1 LSSTFGSE
9 KGRENRRKEK
19 MRLPLFQCLSP
30 RSTKEAL
37 EILDRYKGRVKI
49 IAGGTDI
56 INRLRQRLLSPQY
69 AMTLKGVSDLRGI
82 KRKKGHFLISAATT
96 LREIVESPDIAGFA
110 AAIAE
115 SAGLVAAPPIRNIAT
130 VGGNLLQNTRCLY
143 YNQSELVRK
152 AAPPCLKQGG
162 KSCAALKGGTRCFSV
177 YQGDLAPSLI
187 AFDARVV
194 LKKAG
199 LARTIPVLDLFSRN
213 GRHPLTIGDDEILT
227 DIIVPIPKGAYG
239 SSYQKLRLR
248 SGLEYPLVSSSVFL
262 SLSKEGVID
271 RARVVVG
278 AVGPAPTVVEGA
290 AAFLVGKRLA
300 EADVEKAAESAFS
313 ASRPIDN
320 LALPGSYR
328 RKMVKVFTKR
338 AIEGALLSLQKAGA

>member
-1 LSSTFGSE
+1 
-9 KGRENRRKEK
+9 
-19 MRLPLFQCLSP
+19 MRLPPFQYLAP
-30 RSTKEAL
+30 RTTEEAL
-37 EILDRYKGRVKI
+37 EMMSRHKGKVRIV
-49 IAGGTDI
+49 AGGTDI
-56 INRLRQRLLSPQY
+56 VNRLRQRLLTPPYVMS
-69 AMTLKGVSDLRGI
+69 LKGVAGLTGM
-82 KRKKGHFLISAATT
+82 KRKKNELVIAAGTT
-96 LREIVESPDIAGFA
+96 LRHIEEAPEVRRSFAGIAQ
-110 AAIAE
+110 
-115 SAGLVAAPPIRNIAT
+115 SAGLVAAPPIQNVAT
-130 VGGNLLQNTRCLY
+130 IGGNLLQDTRCLFY
-143 YNQSELVRK
+143 DQSELVRH
-152 AAPPCLKQGG
+152 AAAPCLKQGG
-162 KSCAALKGGTRCFSV
+162 KVCAAVKGNRRCFSV

-187 AFDARVV
+187 AFDASVV

-199 LARTIPVLDLFSRN
+199 GSRTVPVLGLFSRN

-262 SLSKEGVID
+262 SLSRQGVID
-271 RARVVVG
+271 QARVVVG
-278 AVGPAPTVVEGA
+278 AVGPAPTVIEGA
-290 AAFLVGKRLA
+290 SLFLVGRRTA
-300 EADVEKAAESAFS
+300 EVDVEKAAESAFS

>member
-1 LSSTFGSE
+1 
-9 KGRENRRKEK
+9 

-56 INRLRQRLLSPQY
+56 INRLRKRLLSPQY
-69 AMTLKGVSDLRGI
+69 MMTLKGVSDLRGI
-82 KRKKGHFLISAATT
+82 KRKKGQILISAATT

-115 SAGLVAAPPIRNIAT
+115 SAGLVAAPPIRNVAT
-130 VGGNLLQNTRCLY
+130 VGGNLLQDTRCLY

-162 KSCAALKGGTRCFSV
+162 KSCAALKGGTHCLSV

-187 AFDARVV
+187 AFDASVV

-199 LARTIPVLDLFSRN
+199 ASRTVPVLDLFSRN

-227 DIIVPIPKGAYG
+227 DIIVPIPQGACG

-248 SGLEYPLVSSSVFL
+248 SGLEYPLVSSSVFI

-278 AVGPAPTVVEGA
+278 AVGSAPTVVEGA
-290 AAFLVGKRLA
+290 AAFLVGRRPA
-300 EADVEKAAESAFS
+300 EAGVEKAAERAFS
-313 ASRPIDN
+313 VSRPIDN

-328 RKMVKVFTKR
+328 RKMVKVFAKR
-338 AIEGALLSLQKAGA
+338 AVEGALLGLRKAGA

>member
-1 LSSTFGSE
+1 MKKKKSE
-9 KGRENRRKEK
+9 
-19 MRLPLFQCLSP
+19 F
-30 RSTKEAL
+30 
-37 EILDRYKGRVKI
+37 V
-49 IAGGTDI
+49 
-56 INRLRQRLLSPQY
+56 
-69 AMTLKGVSDLRGI
+69 
-82 KRKKGHFLISAATT
+82 ISAAAT
-96 LREIVESPDIAGFA
+96 LREIVESPDIRGLASG
-110 AAIAE
+110 IAQ

-143 YNQSELVRK
+143 YNQSELARK
-152 AAPPCLKQGG
+152 AAAPCLKQGG

-187 AFDARVV
+187 AFAASAV

-199 LARTIPVLDLFSRN
+199 ASRTIPVLDLFSRN

-227 DIIVPIPKGAYG
+227 DIIIPIPKGAYG

-262 SLSKEGVID
+262 SMSSHGVID
-271 RARVVVG
+271 QARVVVG
-278 AVGPAPTVVEGA
+278 AVGPAPTLMEGA
-290 AAFLVGKRLA
+290 SAFLVGRKPA
-300 EADVEKAAESAFS
+300 EVDVEKAAQSALS

-328 RKMVKVFTKR
+328 RRMVKVFTKR